1 MAKYTLPSVLVL
13 MLIAGCSKDS
23 GQTPAPGTPPGGSRA
38 PADQKRTPTSAP
50 PATFSGDHAF
60 TLLTAQTAFGPRNP
74 NSAGHG
80 ACLTY
85 LVSTL
90 RGLADELRLQ
100 EFTHT
105 GYGGEQLRLT
115 NIIAAFRPNDPTRI
129 LLCAHWDTRPRAEQD
144 ENKGKRNDPILGA
157 NDGGSGVAVL
167 LEIAGLL
174 KRVPP
179 SVGVDI
185 VLFDG
190 EDYGKEGDH
199 GSYLLGSRYF
209 AEHKGGDYLP
219 RFGILLDMVGDK
231 FLDLPKEQ
239 YSLRYAPDVVDMVWK
254 TAAFLGVHQFHDEKG
269 EEIMDDH
276 LPLNEAGIQ
285 TIDIIDFNYPD
296 GTNRYW
302 HTHQDTPEHC
312 SAESLEAVGSV
323 ITNVVYAQVP

>member
-1 MAKYTLPSVLVL
+1 MAKIALPTLLL
-13 MLIAGCSKDS
+13 LLLIAGCSNNS
-23 GQTPAPGTPPGGSRA
+23 GHTPVTGS
-38 PADQKRTPTSAP
+38 PAGQKPANEEQKRVMTSTS
-50 PATFSGDHAF
+50 PAKFSGEHAF

-74 NSAGHG
+74 NSAGHRG
-80 ACLTY
+80 CLSY

-90 RGLADELRLQ
+90 RGLADEVRTQ

-115 NIIAAFRPNDPTRI
+115 NIVASFRPKDPARI

-144 ENKGKRNDPILGA
+144 ETRGRRNDPIPGA
-157 NDGGSGVAVL
+157 NDGASGVAVL
-167 LEIAGLL
+167 VEVAGLL
-174 KRVPP
+174 KNVPP
-179 SVGVDI
+179 SIGVDI

-199 GSYLLGSRYF
+199 ASYLLGSRYF
-209 AEHKGGDYLP
+209 AEHKGGDYIP

-231 FLDLPKEQ
+231 FLELPKER
-239 YSLRYAPDVVDMVWK
+239 YSLRYAPDVVAMVWK
-254 TAAFLGVHQFHDEKG
+254 TAASLGVQQFHDETG

-296 GTNRYW
+296 PTNRYW

-323 ITNVVYAQVP
+323 IASVVYAQVP